1 MPATA
6 KAPSYE
12 AFERLKS
19 QGLLAY
25 KGGDY
30 AKAKPF
36 LMQAA
41 DYLLRIAENGPDG
54 DVRTERQDLAQQLIG
69 LAKECEAKKGKPK
82 KKKRAKNNG
91 GDDDEGADASDWIVR
106 EKPDISFD
114 DIAGLADVKDEI
126 RLKMIY
132 PLEYAE
138 EAAEYGISA
147 GGGLLVYGPPGTG
160 KTMIAKAVANE
171 IDATFFMVSPAEML
185 SKWVGEAE
193 QNISKLFDAAKAEEK
208 AVIFVDEIEALAPRR
223 GSGGS
228 TVMQRVVPQM
238 LQELEGFDRGTD
250 RCLLFIG
257 ATNKP
262 WMLDDAMMR
271 PGRFDTMAYL
281 GLPDAAARM
290 RMLEIYFGDRPLD
303 DGIDFGKLCGD
314 LDGYSGADIKNL
326 AKKSAAVPFM
336 AFVNSGGEGER
347 RPIAMGDILS
357 VLEGMQPS
365 VKPRDLKRY
374 DKFTETGK

>member
-1 MPATA
+1 MPTTA

-19 QGLLAY
+19 QGVLAY
-25 KGGDY
+25 RAGDF

-41 DYLLRIAENGPDG
+41 DYLLKIAEGGSD
-54 DVRTERQDLAQQLIG
+54 DSVRTERQDLAQQLIG
-69 LAKECEAKKGKPK
+69 LAKECETKKGKPK
-82 KKKRAKNNG
+82 KKRTKDN
-91 GDDDEGADASDWIVR
+91 GDDDGGDAGDWIVR
-106 EKPDISFD
+106 EKPDVSFD
-114 DIAGLADVKDEI
+114 DIAGLDDVKEEI

-132 PLEYAE
+132 PLEFVE

-160 KTMIAKAVANE
+160 KTMIAKAVASE

-193 QNISKLFDAAKAEEK
+193 QNVSKLFDAAKAEEK
-208 AVIFVDEIEALAPRR
+208 AVIFIDEIEALAPRR
-223 GSGGS
+223 ASGGS
-228 TVMQRVVPQM
+228 TVMQRVVPQI
-238 LQELEGFDRGTD
+238 LQELEGFDRGGE

-281 GLPDAAARM
+281 GLPDPAARM
-290 RMLEIYFGDRPLD
+290 RMLELYFGNRPLD
-303 DGIDFGKLCGD
+303 AGMDLGKLCEA
-314 LDGYSGADIKNL
+314 LDGYSGADIKSL
-326 AKKSAAVPFM
+326 ATKSASVPFM
-336 AFVNSGGEGER
+336 DFVKSGGEGER
-347 RPIAMGDILS
+347 RPISMNDILS

-365 VKPRDLKRY
+365 VKPADLKRY
-374 DKFTETGK
+374 EKFTDTGR

>member
-1 MPATA
+1 MPVTA
-6 KAPSYE
+6 KTPLYE
-12 AFERLKS
+12 TFDRLKS
-19 QGLLAY
+19 KGLLAY
-25 KGGDY
+25 KAGDH

-41 DYLLRIAENGPDG
+41 DCLLRIAKTRSDDN
-54 DVRTERQDLAQQLIG
+54 VRTEQEDLAQQLID
-69 LAKECEAKKGKPK
+69 LAKECAAKKGKSGK
-82 KKKRAKNNG
+82 KGRVKDHS
-91 GDDDEGADASDWIVR
+91 GDDGSDANDWIVR

-114 DIAGLADVKDEI
+114 DIAGLDEVKEEI
-126 RLKMIY
+126 RLKMIHPLAY
-132 PLEYAE
+132 PE

-193 QNISKLFDAAKAEEK
+193 QNVSKLFDAAKAEEK
-208 AVIFVDEIEALAPRR
+208 AVIFIDEIEALAPRR

-228 TVMQRVVPQM
+228 TVMQRVVPQI
-238 LQELEGFDRGTD
+238 LQELEGFDCGE

-281 GLPDAAARM
+281 GLPDTAARM
-290 RMLEIYFGDRPLD
+290 RMLEIYLGDRPLD
-303 DGIDFGKLCGD
+303 DDVNLNKLCES

-326 AKKSAAVPFM
+326 ATKSASVPFM
-336 AFVNSGGEGER
+336 DFVKSGGKDDR
-347 RPIAMGDILS
+347 RPIAMQDILS
-357 VLEGMQPS
+357 VLKGIKPS
-365 VKPRDLKRY
+365 VKPDDLKRY
-374 DKFTETGK
+374 KKFAETGK